1 MERRRFLMSGAALGC
16 CAAASPL
23 LTPVAFAAAP
33 WDTRLVVIILRGA
46 MDGLDVI
53 QPYGDPA
60 LAGLRPNIGVGEA
73 VDAID
78 LDGFFALH
86 SALAPL
92 HPLWLAGELGAVHAV
107 STPYRDKRSHFDGQD
122 ILEAGLPDLSGG
134 GLRDGWLNRLLQQI
148 PGLEADVAY
157 AIGREQMLVLSGD
170 APAARWSPDARLNLS
185 PQVRRLLEVVHHD
198 DPLFQ
203 TASADAIAIAE
214 ELASDDAIAAAAQ
227 TETMMGDSPMMEGVS
242 LSGDHVKL
250 AEFAAGRLRADTRIA
265 SFSISGWDTHDN
277 QRANLARALSRLSD
291 TILTLRAGLGAAWG
305 QTAVLC
311 MTEFG
316 RTARENGSRGTDH
329 GTGGAMLFA
338 GGAMKGGQVISDWP
352 GLGEGDLYAGR
363 DLLPTRDIR
372 AHAAWV
378 MRAATGLPAA
388 TFAGAVF
395 PDLEMGSDPRLML

>member
-1 MERRRFLMSGAALGC
+1 MERRKFLMSGAALGC

-60 LAGLRPNIGVGEA
+60 LAGLRPSIGVGEA
-73 VDAID
+73 VNAID

-86 SALAPL
+86 PALAPL
-92 HPLWLAGELGAVHAV
+92 HPLWQAGEMGAVHAV

-122 ILEAGLPDLSGG
+122 ILEAGLPDLNGG
-134 GLRDGWLNRLLQQI
+134 GLRDGWLNRLLQQS

-157 AIGREQMLVLSGD
+157 AIGRDQMLVLSGD

-185 PQVRRLLEVVHHD
+185 PHVRRLLEVVYHG

-203 TASADAIAIAE
+203 RASSDAIAIAE
-214 ELASDDAIAAAAQ
+214 ALASDAAIQAAAE
-227 TETMMGDSPMMEGVS
+227 TEGMMDASPMMEGIG

-250 AEFAAGRLRADTRIA
+250 AEFAAGRLRGDTRIA

-277 QRANLARALSRLSD
+277 QSSNIARALSRLSD

-338 GGAMKGGQVISDWP
+338 GGAMRGGRVISDWP

-372 AHAAWV
+372 AYAAWV
-378 MRAATGLPAA
+378 MRAATGVSVAA
-388 TFAGAVF
+388 LEGGIF
-395 PDLEMGSDPRLML
+395 PDLEMGTDPRLLL